1 MSELQ
6 RFQLINK
13 IEGISYILLLF
24 IAMPLKYF
32 GNLAVATKIM
42 GSIHGFL
49 FVVFCY
55 QLYKIYK
62 RSFISSREAILYF
75 VLSLVPFGSFYT
87 ERLINNR
94 LDTEPISIKD
104 F

>member
-1 MSELQ
+1 MSELKK
-6 RFQLINK
+6 FLLINK
-13 IEGISYILLLF
+13 IEGISFILLIF
-24 IAMPLKYF
+24 VAMPLKYF
-32 GNLAVATKIM
+32 ADVAVATKIM

-49 FVVFCY
+49 FVIFCY
-55 QLYKIYK
+55 QLYKICK

-94 LDTEPISIKD
+94 LDIEPIAIKD